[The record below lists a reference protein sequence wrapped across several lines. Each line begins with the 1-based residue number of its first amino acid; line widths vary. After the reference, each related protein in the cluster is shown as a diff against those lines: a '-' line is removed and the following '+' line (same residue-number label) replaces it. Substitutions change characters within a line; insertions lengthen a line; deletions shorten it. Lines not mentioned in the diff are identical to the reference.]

1 MSKLKI
7 TLKRGYAGCN
17 KKQKATLE
25 ALGLSKIGQ
34 TVEKQDNAP
43 TKGMIHIVE
52 HLVEVEQA

>member
-1 MSKLKI
+1 MSNLKI
-7 TLKRGYAGCN
+7 TLKRGLAGCN
-17 KKQKATLE
+17 QKQRATLQ

-34 TVEKQDNAP
+34 TVEKKDNAP

>member
-1 MSKLKI
+1 MSKLLI

-17 KKQKATLE
+17 QKQRATLK

-43 TKGMIHIVE
+43 TKGMIHLVE

>member
-7 TLKRGYAGCN
+7 TLKRGLAGCN
-17 KKQKATLE
+17 QKQRATLQ

-34 TVEKQDNAP
+34 TVEKEDNAP
-43 TKGMIHIVE
+43 TNGMIHVVE

>member
-7 TLKRGYAGCN
+7 TLIRGQAGCN
-17 KKQKATLE
+17 QKQRVTLQ

-34 TVEKQDNAP
+34 TVEKEDNAS
-43 TKGMIHIVE
+43 TKGMIHVVR

>member
-7 TLKRGYAGCN
+7 TLIRGLAGCN
-17 KKQKATLE
+17 QKQRATLQ

-34 TVEKQDNAP
+34 TVEKEDNAP
-43 TKGMIHIVE
+43 TKGMIHVVR

>member
-34 TVEKQDNAP
+34 TVEKEDNAQ
-43 TKGMIHIVE
+43 TNGMIQIVN
-52 HLVEVEQA
+52 HLVTVEEA

>member
-7 TLKRGYAGCN
+7 TLQSSLVGCN
-17 KKQKATLE
+17 KKQRATLQ

-34 TVEKQDNAP
+34 TVEKEDNAP
-43 TKGMIHIVE
+43 TNGMIHTVR